1 MGASAV
7 RDRIRESLLEMPAQ
21 MRTAARFIVDH
32 PSEVALLSMREQA
45 RMAGVPPAT
54 MTRLAQRLGFSGF
67 NELKDLYAE
76 TVREGVPWFSG
87 RAVDLLEKQ
96 NRSGPAKV
104 AAEIAQTIAA
114 AIGALAHPDRVQD
127 LQRAARILAGCR
139 RTFAIGARA
148 MFPVAFT
155 YAYTQS
161 YFWSRARLLDGPG
174 ATGIDQLGES
184 EPGDAMLAAS
194 LRHYAAS
201 TLRAVEA
208 AHRRGLR
215 IVAITDSDYAP
226 IARLAE
232 CTICVSP
239 HSNSFFD
246 TVAPAVAAVEIIVA
260 LIASHAGKGVPDKI
274 RAREEELLKA
284 GVFTE
289 QD

>member
-1 MGASAV
+1 MGVSAV
-7 RDRIRESLLEMPAQ
+7 RDRIRESLHEMPAQ
-21 MRTAARFIVDH
+21 MRAAARFIVEH

-67 NELKDLYAE
+67 NELKDIYAE
-76 TVREGVPWFSG
+76 TMREGVPWFSG
-87 RAVDLLEKQ
+87 RAVDLLEKR
-96 NRSGPAKV
+96 NRSGSAKV

-114 AIGALAHPDRVQD
+114 AVGALAHPDRVQE
-127 LQRAARILAGCR
+127 LQRAARILGGCR

-155 YAYTQS
+155 YAYTQT
-161 YFWSRARLLDGPG
+161 YFSGRATLLDGPG
-174 ATGIDQLGES
+174 ATGIDQLGDS
-184 EPGDAMLAAS
+184 ERGDGMLAAS
-194 LRHYAAS
+194 LRPYAAS
-201 TLRAVEA
+201 TLQAVET

-239 HSNSFFD
+239 QSNSFFD
-246 TVAPAVAAVEIIVA
+246 TIAPALAAVEIIVA
-260 LIASHAGKGVPDKI
+260 LIASHGGKGVPDRI

-289 QD
+289 QS